1 MFHPPRKAFLGY
13 ETPSAQNLRFLR
25 IIKTKKENLMPDQKI
40 RKDGRP
46 KKHELDKETY
56 SITSYFTKIA
66 YDDIKR
72 QAHELRYKSLSRYIK
87 EMASAQ
93 KKQNIEIQRS
103 VDIETEAYKSYAA
116 AIISDVEDIEI
127 HLQNFDVPTELRT
140 TLKSLLKNTLQ
151 FESRLTNRANR

>member
-1 MFHPPRKAFLGY
+1 MFHPPRKAFPGY

-72 QAHELRYKSLSRYIK
+72 QACALRYKSLSRYMK

-103 VDIETEAYKSYAA
+103 ADRDTEADKADEA
-116 AIISDVEDIEI
+116 AIIILVEAI
-127 HLQNFDVPTELRT
+127 
-140 TLKSLLKNTLQ
+140 
-151 FESRLTNRANR
+151 

>member
-1 MFHPPRKAFLGY
+1 MFHPPRKAFPGY

-72 QAHELRYKSLSRYIK
+72 QACALRYKSLSRYMK

-103 VDIETEAYKSYAA
+103 VDIEAEAYKSYAA

-127 HLQNFDVPTELRT
+127 HLQNLEVPIEIKSTLKRLLRT
-140 TLKSLLKNTLQ
+140 TQQ
-151 FESRLTNRANR
+151 FESRLTNQR